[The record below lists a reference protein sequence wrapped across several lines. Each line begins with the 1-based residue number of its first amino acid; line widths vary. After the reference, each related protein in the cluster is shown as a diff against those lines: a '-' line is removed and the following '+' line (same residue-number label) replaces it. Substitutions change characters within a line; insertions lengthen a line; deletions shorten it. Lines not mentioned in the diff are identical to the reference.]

1 MAKKPSN
8 AGKSWSQTEVQKL
21 QQLANQNTPTR
32 VIALKLQRT
41 EDLLAQTRSGW
52 PRATLEQA
60 VGRFVAQIAQYDA
73 AIAAVT
79 QKVTDQP
86 IGPEAPSA
94 QPGLVGQVV

>member
-1 MAKKPSN
+1 MSTSVDERLAQWKKQR
-8 AGKSWSQTEVQKL
+8 ARLKQ
-21 QQLANQNTPTR
+21 
-32 VIALKLQRT
+32 KLQRT

>member
-1 MAKKPSN
+1 MSTSVDERLAQWKKQR
-8 AGKSWSQTEVQKL
+8 ARLKQ
-21 QQLANQNTPTR
+21 
-32 VIALKLQRT
+32 KLQRT

-52 PRATLEQA
+52 QRATLEQA